1 MRLLPADRSGRPL
14 FIGTRVRVCAIPNL
28 TGMSPDTIK
37 ETTAV
42 FRFAVGR
49 YFIVTG
55 FDELGY
61 ASLDIT
67 IPLGKN
73 RGLHTIWIEP
83 WLLKKSNRQP
93 FKQTR

>member
-1 MRLLPADRSGRPL
+1 M
-14 FIGTRVRVCAIPNL
+14 PNL
-28 TGMSPDTIK
+28 SGMSPDTLK
-37 ETTAV
+37 ETAAV

-55 FDELGY
+55 FDEQGY

-83 WLLKKSNRQP
+83 YLLKKSYRKDVNQKR
-93 FKQTR
+93 